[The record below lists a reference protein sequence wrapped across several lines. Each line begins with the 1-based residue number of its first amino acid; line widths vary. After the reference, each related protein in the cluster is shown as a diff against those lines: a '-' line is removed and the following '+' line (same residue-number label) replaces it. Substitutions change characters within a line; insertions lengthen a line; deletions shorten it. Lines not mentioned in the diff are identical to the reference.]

1 MNESIILKNLKNN
14 ETDNKRKT
22 ELEKASEII
31 KNGGLVIFPTETV
44 YAIGANGLDSNAVEI
59 IYKVKERDLNNP
71 INLLVSSKEMIYNI
85 TEEVTK
91 IERKIIEKFF
101 PGAITIILKKKK
113 SIPDIV
119 TAGNDTVGIRMPN
132 NKIAID
138 LIKLAGVPIAAP
150 SANLSGKPSGTNID
164 VIKDDFYGK
173 VDLIIDGGESKIG
186 IESTI
191 VKVIDETIHILRPGS
206 VTEDDLKSITPNVEL
221 DYKNENNELPS
232 SNIKH
237 YCIKTK
243 AILIYNEDN
252 TKIVKE
258 IQQEIEK
265 YNNPIVLCC
274 NENRIY
280 YKTKNVIEIGEKNN
294 FKEISKNIFKKL
306 QEADKLNG
314 DIIIIEGVEEKDLGI
329 AVMDRLKK
337 ICEF

>member
-1 MNESIILKNLKNN
+1 MK
-14 ETDNKRKT
+14 
-22 ELEKASEII
+22 ELEKAAEII

-44 YAIGANGLDSNAVEI
+44 YAIGANGLDSNAVEK
-59 IYKVKERDLNNP
+59 IYKVKERNQNNP
-71 INLLVSSKEMIYNI
+71 INLLVGSKEMIYNI
-85 TEEVTK
+85 TEETTK
-91 IERKIIEKFF
+91 LERKIIDKFF

-113 SIPDIV
+113 FIPDIV
-119 TAGNDTVGIRMPN
+119 TAGNETVGIRMPN

-138 LIKLAGVPIAAP
+138 LIGLARVPIAAP
-150 SANLSGKPSGTNID
+150 SANISGKPSGTSID

-206 VTEDDLKSITPNVEL
+206 VTENDLKEITSNVEL
-221 DYKNENNELPS
+221 DYKNGNNELPS

-237 YCIKTK
+237 YCTKTK
-243 AILIYNEDN
+243 AILIYNKDN
-252 TKIVKE
+252 TKM
-258 IQQEIEK
+258 IQDIQKQIEK

-280 YKTKNVIEIGEKNN
+280 YKTKNVIEIGAKND
-294 FKEISKNIFKKL
+294 FEQISKNIFKIL

-329 AVMDRLKK
+329 ALMDRLSK
-337 ICEF
+337 ICS